1 MIVMVVNDFVTRINR
16 QRAYAA
22 ESSYGRAVPEP
33 LSAHET
39 IGKIPCF
46 ADRLAV
52 TVEHSAG
59 AKLVGLCFSSLGSA
73 NHEAQQPE
81 NHSNRPMRK
90 DGLEVAGL
98 RTSFAARNDVPDI
111 GVQPTLR
118 SAVGETSRSSA
129 TLDASPSSW
138 WSPVLAQTCPFRS
151 AKDDHPAAVP
161 PTPFTPGTPPRNT
174 PPPPQITIT
183 TTTIADS
190 CSASLACLGV
200 TKVSSSTDISLYQ
213 TAH

>member
-22 ESSYGRAVPEP
+22 ESSYG
-33 LSAHET
+33 H
-39 IGKIPCF
+39 
-46 ADRLAV
+46 RLAV

-73 NHEAQQPE
+73 NHEGQQPG

-129 TLDASPSSW
+129 TLDATPSSW

>member
-33 LSAHET
+33 LSAHEA
-39 IGKIPCF
+39 IGKI
-46 ADRLAV
+46 
-52 TVEHSAG
+52 
-59 AKLVGLCFSSLGSA
+59 
-73 NHEAQQPE
+73 
-81 NHSNRPMRK
+81 
-90 DGLEVAGL
+90 

-129 TLDASPSSW
+129 TLDATPSSW